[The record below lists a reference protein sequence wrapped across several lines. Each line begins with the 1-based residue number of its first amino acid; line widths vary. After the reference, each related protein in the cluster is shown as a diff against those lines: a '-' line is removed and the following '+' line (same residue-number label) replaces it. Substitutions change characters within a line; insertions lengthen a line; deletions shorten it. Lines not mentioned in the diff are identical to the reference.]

1 MPRLLVFLTLVTPAL
16 GLGWGFDGHRKLAS
30 MMQDPLPANSCLR
43 QWFAS
48 RQSYPLQDSACDP
61 DRARYPGP
69 SYDPDEATRHF
80 LNIDWVNPPTDYPRD
95 FAVAQAQL
103 GVYATRNGTVPWRV
117 DEQYRKLVSAFRSQ
131 VTTTILTE
139 AFFFSHYVTDSFSVL
154 HNTRNF
160 DPNNG
165 LHARWE
171 SEMLNST
178 ANLVGIATLATSSY
192 VGTPGR
198 ADPRHNIFDIVLVGN
213 GLVGE
218 LIADDLAVDGG
229 VQGLYFATREL
240 TARRWG
246 DALTVLSSLLWT
258 AWAEAGSPE
267 LQGFTAGCSRA
278 VPVGDIV
285 LRGYPVPGGFLHPEW
300 DGGVPGFD
308 AGTIDAGTI
317 DAGTVDA
324 GTVDAG
330 TADAGAVDAGTVDA
344 GAIDADAG
352 TVDAGTIDAGGGT
365 GGGGGGGNSYFGGGT
380 GFIGGGLGS
389 GGGVRDNQPQGC
401 SCGTVDAGLV
411 LLGLLALVRRARR

>member
-1 MPRLLVFLTLVTPAL
+1 
-16 GLGWGFDGHRKLAS
+16 
-30 MMQDPLPANSCLR
+30 
-43 QWFAS
+43 
-48 RQSYPLQDSACDP
+48 
-61 DRARYPGP
+61 
-69 SYDPDEATRHF
+69 
-80 LNIDWVNPPTDYPRD
+80 
-95 FAVAQAQL
+95 VAQAQL

-365 GGGGGGGNSYFGGGT
+365 GGGGGWRQLLLRGRHRLHWRWTGERRRCAGQPAPGAAHAARWMRDWCYSGCSPWFDARAAEHGT
-380 GFIGGGLGS
+380 SRPSPGRTRPGAVPRW
-389 GGGVRDNQPQGC
+389 VRDPARRG
-401 SCGTVDAGLV
+401 GERAGPRGLRRRGGAGLR
-411 LLGLLALVRRARR
+411 GRGRDERGHRHHRAGHTHAPTADARC